1 MKNFFRNPLT
11 AVLVFLTGL
20 GIAAL
25 SNPINL
31 QNQYIGNDLI
41 KEILDKFQHLNKE
54 YPEDR
59 IYLHLDKPFYKQ
71 GESIWFKAYLRNS
84 INMKMSDKSDI
95 IYVEL
100 LNPKGSIEKEIKLIS
115 KKGLAN
121 GDFILDDNAPGGIY
135 KIKAYTNWQKNE
147 TPIPLFEKE
156 IHVQAVVLPKLK
168 MKLDYDRKAFGAGDE
183 VSATAILQSL
193 ENKFLS
199 NKPYRFIVNISGKKI
214 SESKGVTS
222 ENGIAKIKFNLPSD
236 LTSND
241 GLLNII
247 IDHEGVSESISR
259 SIPIL
264 LNKLTLQIFP
274 EGGDLV
280 AGLETKVAFKALNE
294 FGKPADIEGYIESSK
309 GKKII
314 AFSSFHNGMGDFN
327 FKPELDET
335 YTVKIT
341 QPKKIDQNFT
351 LPEVLPRGYTLNI
364 DAIKSNEISLNLS
377 STETEELSII
387 AQVRGKINHTG
398 ILKAVPGLNK
408 YSIPTDKF
416 PIGVTQITLFDS
428 KGIARAERLA
438 FVNKHKQFKVKIEA
452 DKEKYLPRE
461 KVRLTLKVT
470 DERDIPMPADFSL
483 AVVDDKLLSFADDR
497 SGNILSKMYLEY
509 DIKEKIEEPAFYF
522 DAAQEKAPKALDY
535 LLMTSGW
542 RRFTWEQ
549 IQNNSLPTT
558 SYYGEKAIVGGSVID
573 INTGK
578 PISNSKLEITAKNIV
593 VQTNDQGAFLLP
605 FSDLS
610 EPTTLKI
617 SSNGY
622 RTQQI
627 HLVEYNQNMVI
638 GMYSTNYNHYY
649 EDEVH
654 MKRKAGIERAVPAM
668 SPREGKIQNLN
679 KDKQEED
686 AMAEQEVLQV
696 VNLKRDQIKD
706 AKKEAT
712 PIVEIME
719 IQEAKIMD
727 RWAMDTIDMVG
738 KQNQKPA
745 IPNSKYYR
753 ARVFPAPIYN
763 VNEATTIRTD
773 FRSTI
778 YWNGNVSTDRT
789 GKAIVE
795 FYNSDD
801 ISSFR
806 VTAEGI
812 SSDGMIGRS
821 EMVYFT
827 QLPFSLSIKAPLEV
841 TFGDVLTLPLTL
853 KNNTGNVVNGV
864 LKIKNPEGLQP
875 GKSIN
880 EMQTIPAY
888 QSKTIYLDYK
898 VLNKLGKGNLEV
910 SYKNSGLEDAFSQE
924 ININAKGF
932 PASLS
937 FSGKDME
944 REFSFNI
951 SNVVDGSLQASFTA
965 YPSVVNDLM
974 KGVESIIREPY
985 GCFEQT
991 STSNYPNIL
1000 VKKYIK
1006 EMEGGGKKK
1015 PEMPAGLDEK
1025 LERGYKKLI
1034 SYETKEK
1041 GYEWFGG
1048 APAHE
1053 ALTAYGLMQFQ
1064 DMKEVYSDLDN
1075 RMVDRTANWLMSR
1088 KDGHG
1093 GFQRSGQA
1101 LDQFGRASEDVTNA
1115 YIVYGLSEAGYK
1127 DIQKEA
1133 DKVYE
1138 KAMQSKDPYQLALAA
1153 NIMYNLKD
1161 VSRGTK
1167 LIKAL
1172 EHTQIGD
1179 GSWKGLTQS
1188 ITCSQGKSLY
1198 IETTAL
1204 SVMALIKSG
1213 TASGNMVNKGIEFIV
1228 TSRDSY
1234 GGFGSTQGTVLAL
1247 KALTEYAKYSK
1258 KTEEDGTIEIYV
1270 DGHKIA
1276 TKKYLAGEIELLSE
1290 KNLEKFLKEGQ
1301 HKIKIKYI
1309 DVKNPLP
1316 YTVAINYHTFLP
1328 KSSKECKVSISTEL
1342 KTSVVT
1348 IGETVR
1354 MSTLISNLTEE
1365 GLPMTMAILGIPSGL
1380 SPQPWQLKE
1389 IQEKH
1394 FIDFYEIRGNELFI
1408 YFRQMKPL
1416 EKREI
1421 NLDLKADIPGNY
1433 EASAS
1438 SAYLYYTNEYKSW
1451 NKPLNILIK
1460 K

>member
-11 AVLVFLTGL
+11 AVLVFITGL
-20 GIAAL
+20 GLAAL
-25 SNPINL
+25 SNPIIL
-31 QNQYIGNDLI
+31 HNQYVGNDII
-41 KEILDKFQHLNKE
+41 KEILDKFQHINKE

-59 IYLHLDKPFYKQ
+59 IYLHVDKPFYKP

-84 INMKMSDKSDI
+84 IDMKMSDKSDI

-100 LNPKGSIEKEIKLIS
+100 LNPQGSIEKKLTLIS

-147 TPIPLFEKE
+147 NPILLFEKE
-156 IHVQAVVLPKLK
+156 IQVQSVVLPKLK
-168 MKLDYDRKAFGAGDE
+168 MKLNYDRKAFGSGDE
-183 VSATAILQSL
+183 VSATAVLQSL

-199 NKPYRFIVNISGKKI
+199 NKPYRFIVNIAGKKI
-214 SESKGVTS
+214 TESKGFTT
-222 ENGIAKIKFNLPSD
+222 EEGIANIKFHLPEN

-247 IDHEGVSESISR
+247 IDHEGISESISR

-280 AGLETKVAFKALNE
+280 AGLSTKVAFKALNE
-294 FGKPADIEGYIESSK
+294 FGKPADIQGYVENSK
-309 GKKII
+309 GKKITT
-314 AFSSFHNGMGDFN
+314 FSSYHNGMGAFN
-327 FKPELDET
+327 FKPETDEK
-335 YTVKIT
+335 YRVKIT
-341 QPKKIDQNFT
+341 HPKNIDQSFIM
-351 LPEVLPRGYTLNI
+351 PEVLAKGYILNV
-364 DAIKSNEISLNLS
+364 DTIKSNEITLNIS
-377 STETEELSII
+377 STETEDLTII
-387 AQVRGKINHTG
+387 AQVRGKINYTG
-398 ILKAVPGLNK
+398 VLKAIAGLNK
-408 YSIPTDKF
+408 YSIPTNKF
-416 PIGVTQITLFDS
+416 PIGVAQVTLFDS

-438 FVNKHKQFKVKIEA
+438 FVNKHKQLKVKIEA

-470 DERDIPMPADFSL
+470 DERDIPMPSDFSMS
-483 AVVDDKLLSFADDR
+483 VVDDKLLSFADDR
-497 SGNILSKMYLEY
+497 SGNILSKMFLEY

-522 DAAQEKAPKALDY
+522 DVTQEKAPKALDY

-542 RRFTWEQ
+542 RRFTWQE
-549 IQNNSLPTT
+549 IQNNSLPPI
-558 SYYGEKAIVGGSVID
+558 SFHGEKAIIGGSVID
-573 INTGK
+573 KYTGK
-578 PISNSKLEITAKNIV
+578 PISKSKLEIISKNIV
-593 VQTNDQGAFLLP
+593 IETNDQGAFLLP
-605 FSDLS
+605 FLDLS
-610 EPTTLKI
+610 ELTTLKI

-622 RTQQI
+622 GTQHI
-627 HLVEYNQNMVI
+627 HLVEYNENMVI
-638 GMYSTNYNHYY
+638 GMYSTNYRHYN
-649 EDEVH
+649 DNGNVH
-654 MKRKAGIERAVPAM
+654 LKRKAEIERAVPAM
-668 SPREGKIQNLN
+668 APREEKIQNFLI
-679 KDKQEED
+679 DKQEED
-686 AMAEQEVLQV
+686 AMEVQAELQAINQNREKV
-696 VNLKRDQIKD
+696 AGIKN
-706 AKKEAT
+706 EAN
-712 PIVEIME
+712 PILEIME

-727 RWAMDTIDMVG
+727 RWAADTIDFIE
-738 KQNQKPA
+738 NQKLA
-745 IPNSKYYR
+745 ISNSNYYR
-753 ARVFPAPIYN
+753 ARVFPAPIY
-763 VNEATTIRTD
+763 VANESPILRTD
-773 FRSTI
+773 FRSTT
-778 YWNGNVSTDRT
+778 YWNGNISTDRT
-789 GKAIVE
+789 GKAVIE

-801 ISSFR
+801 ITSFR

-812 SSDGMIGRS
+812 SSDGMVGRS
-821 EMVYFT
+821 ELVYYT
-827 QLPFSLSIKAPLEV
+827 QLPFSLSMKAPVEV
-841 TFGDVLTLPLTL
+841 TFGDLLTLPLTL
-853 KNNTGNVVNGV
+853 KNNTANAINGV

-875 GKSIN
+875 GKSVN
-880 EMQTIPAY
+880 EIQSIPAY

-898 VLNKLGKGNLEV
+898 VLNKLGKGNLEI
-910 SYKNSGLEDAFSQE
+910 SYKSSGLEDAFSQE

-944 REFSFNI
+944 REFLFNI

-965 YPSVVNDLM
+965 YPSVVNDLL

-1000 VKKYIK
+1000 VKKYLK
-1006 EMEGGGKKK
+1006 EIEGGGKKK
-1015 PEMPAGLDEK
+1015 PIMPAGLDEK
-1025 LERGYKKLI
+1025 LDRGYKKLI

-1064 DMKEVYSDLDN
+1064 DMKEVYSDVDN
-1075 RMVDRTANWLMSR
+1075 AMVNRTADWLMSR

-1101 LDQFGRASEDVTNA
+1101 LDQFGRASDDITNA
-1115 YIVYGLSEAGYK
+1115 YIVYALSEAGYK
-1127 DIQKEA
+1127 NIQKEA

-1138 KAMQSKDPYQLALAA
+1138 KATQSEDLYQLALAA

-1161 VSRGTK
+1161 ISRGAK

-1172 EHTQIGD
+1172 EQTQMED

-1198 IETTAL
+1198 IETTSL
-1204 SVMALIKSG
+1204 SLMALIKSA
-1213 TASGNMVNKGIEFIV
+1213 TSSGDIVNKGVEFIV

-1247 KALTEYAKYSK
+1247 KALTEYARYSK
-1258 KTEEDGTIEIYV
+1258 KTEEDGSIEIYV

-1276 TKKYLAGEIELLSE
+1276 TKKYLVGEMELLTE
-1290 KNLEKFLKEGQ
+1290 KNLEKYLKEGQ

-1316 YTVAINYHTFLP
+1316 FTVAINYHTFLP
-1328 KSSKECKVSISTEL
+1328 NSSKECKVSLSTEL

-1348 IGETVR
+1348 VGETVR
-1354 MSTLISNLTEE
+1354 MSSLISNLTAE
-1365 GLPMTMAILGIPSGL
+1365 GLPMTMAILGLPSGL

-1394 FIDFYEIRGNELFI
+1394 FIDYYEIRGNELFI

-1421 NLDLKADIPGNY
+1421 NLDLKADIAGNY
-1433 EASAS
+1433 EATAS